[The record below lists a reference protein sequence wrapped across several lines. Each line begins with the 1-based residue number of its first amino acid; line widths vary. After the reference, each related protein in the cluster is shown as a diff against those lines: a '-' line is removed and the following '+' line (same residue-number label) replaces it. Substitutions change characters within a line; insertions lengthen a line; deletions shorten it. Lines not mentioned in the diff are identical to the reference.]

1 MNEARANKEA
11 ARATRAGANLAPDG
25 AVGRRTREEFLAK
38 RVGSSSDSRKVARH
52 VVDLLKAGGDDVV
65 AMLRSRGVDVVT
77 RDRRSVGGKPCR
89 HDETA
94 RSPPR

>member
-1 MNEARANKEA
+1 MNETRANKEA
-11 ARATRAGANLAPDG
+11 ARATRAGANLAPDRV
-25 AVGRRTREEFLAK
+25 VGRRTREEFLAE

-52 VVDLLKAGGDDVV
+52 VVDLLKAGGHEVV
-65 AMLRSRGVDVVT
+65 AMLWSSDVNVVT